1 MTATVS
7 ELEVELRTAIQRSLH
22 HALSEVLALPQGRR
36 INQCTRSELGEAVA
50 RCRSAIDAVRLF
62 ASEYAELEGLTEFS
76 PSSLRGAEHAT
87 GICDQ
92 LEEEVNVVHDELVIY
107 VS

>member
-7 ELEVELRTAIQRSLH
+7 ELEVELRTAMQRSLH
-22 HALSEVLALPQGRR
+22 HVLSEVLALPEGRR
-36 INQCTRSELGEAVA
+36 INQWSRSELVDAKA
-50 RCRSAIDAVRLF
+50 RCRNAIDAVRLF
-62 ASEYAELEGLTEFS
+62 ASEYAELEALTEFS

-92 LEEEVNVVHDELVIY
+92 LEEEVNVVHDDLVIY
-107 VS
+107 AH